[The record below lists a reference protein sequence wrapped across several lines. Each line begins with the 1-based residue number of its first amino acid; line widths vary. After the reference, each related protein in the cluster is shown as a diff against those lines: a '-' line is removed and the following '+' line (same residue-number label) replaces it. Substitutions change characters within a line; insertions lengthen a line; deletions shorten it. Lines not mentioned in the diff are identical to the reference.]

1 LILYGSSFTAAKKTN
16 LTAYSASSNNH
27 KSREFF
33 SSAYEPLTFYDA
45 DRYEAWRDAMKTE
58 IQVLCSNNIWFLVFF
73 NHSMN
78 VIGYRYVYKIKRHVD
93 DIIEHYKARLVARS
107 FS

>member
-1 LILYGSSFTAAKKTN
+1 
-16 LTAYSASSNNH
+16 
-27 KSREFF
+27 
-33 SSAYEPLTFYDA
+33 
-45 DRYEAWRDAMKTE
+45 MKTE

-73 NHSMN
+73 HHSMN